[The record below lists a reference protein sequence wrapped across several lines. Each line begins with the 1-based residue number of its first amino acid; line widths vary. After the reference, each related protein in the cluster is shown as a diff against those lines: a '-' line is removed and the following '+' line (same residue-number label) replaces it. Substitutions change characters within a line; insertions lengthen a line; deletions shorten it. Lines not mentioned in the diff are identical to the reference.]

1 MNKMDI
7 LLEYLSS
14 ERSLLLGAAIIGFVS
29 VLVGLVFLQFL
40 PNYKAF
46 ALTMLIIG
54 SIESTVFV
62 SNYFNFPSKVEAQV
76 EMYNQDKEQFKQK
89 QITISQS
96 ALKSFFWLKIIYAVL
111 IVIFAI
117 LISRLNVDSVLA
129 WILSALILHLAFAI
143 TIDNF
148 GERYTKKY
156 NSELKKNDAIFE
168 IESLVVIK

>member
-1 MNKMDI
+1 MDI
-7 LLEYLSS
+7 LFEYLSS
-14 ERSLLLGAAIIGFVS
+14 ERLLVLGAAIIGILS
-29 VLVGLVFLQFL
+29 VLVGLVFLQFQ

-54 SIESTVFV
+54 SIESAVFFT
-62 SNYFNFPSKVEAQV
+62 NYFNFPNKVQAQV
-76 EMYNQDKEQFKQK
+76 ENYNQDNEQFKQE

-96 ALKSFFWLKIIYAVL
+96 ALKSFFWLKLIYAVL
-111 IVIFAI
+111 IVIFSI
-117 LISRLNVDSVLA
+117 LISRLHANSVFVG
-129 WILSALILHLAFAI
+129 ILSALILHLAFAI

-156 NSELKKNDAIFE
+156 NSELIEKNDAIFE